1 MLDVASRSDYHYC
14 KAIQR
19 RRGANYFAATR
30 FFPRDMRF
38 GTWALYAFFR
48 VPDDIVDEKAVSRE
62 DALTQ
67 LEQFETDWKL
77 AIETRTSD
85 SPVLRAALDAHLHF
99 HIPFSYSQDF
109 LKAMK
114 QDTSKDRY
122 KDYEELRE
130 YMYGSAAVVGLMMS
144 YVIGFSSEKALPYAE
159 DLGYA
164 MQLTNFLR
172 DIREDI
178 EDRNRV
184 YLPAVDLE
192 AFQVSESDIMHGNRT
207 PEFIDLMKFQIK
219 RARALYRRSERGIPM
234 LHARGRFAV
243 RGALRI
249 YEAILDE
256 IEACEYD
263 VFSNRITFS
272 TSKKVRLAI
281 GL

>member
-1 MLDVASRSDYHYC
+1 MLDIATKSDYQFC

-19 RRGANYFAATR
+19 ERGANYFAATR
-30 FFPRDMRF
+30 FFPRDMRY

-48 VPDDIVDEKAVSRE
+48 VPDDIVDEEAISRE
-62 DALTQ
+62 EALKR
-67 LEQFETDWKL
+67 LEQFEANWKRS
-77 AIETRTSD
+77 IQTKTSD
-85 SPVLRAALDAHLHF
+85 SPVLRAALDAHMHF
-99 HIPFSYSQDF
+99 QIPFSYSHDF

-178 EDRNRV
+178 EERNRI

-192 AFQVSESDIMHGNRT
+192 TFSVSETDIIDGKMSA
-207 PEFIDLMKFQIK
+207 EFFDLMKFQIK
-219 RARALYRRSERGIPM
+219 RARALYRRSEQGIPM
-234 LHARGRFAV
+234 LRPRGRFAV
-243 RGALRI
+243 RAALRI

-256 IEACEYD
+256 IEAHDYN
-263 VFSNRITFS
+263 VFSERIAFS
-272 TSKKVRLAI
+272 TTKKIRLALNI
-281 GL
+281 